1 MKDNE
6 SKRVSFLVDEDDQKT
21 GTDAPK
27 ESAQK
32 KAEKLKKPIIFILM
46 GIVFLG
52 CMYLIFKPS
61 SDKKKVEDI
70 GLNDAVPQ
78 ATDAGLQS
86 DKQKAYEQEML
97 EKKMQEKRDALTSLS
112 DYWNSDSATD
122 GEVEQPDEGF
132 GEDTGY
138 GDGKGNRVI
147 LPE

>member
-112 DYWNSDSATD
+112 DYWNSDSTTD
-122 GEVEQPDEGF
+122 GEVEQPDEGLKLLAKLLAAF
-132 GEDTGY
+132 
-138 GDGKGNRVI
+138 
-147 LPE
+147 L